1 MKTLSVL
8 FFLTLALFP
17 SCKLAEDVSYEFEE
31 IKLSEKTATLIKSE
45 NNFGVELFKNMYK
58 HETKHENIM
67 VSPLSVSLALAMTY
81 NGANGETKTAMEKA
95 LRLHGLSTEEINES
109 YYNLMNALTSL
120 DVKVQIELAN
130 AIYHD
135 EGFHVEENFVS
146 SNNKYY
152 NALVTPLDF
161 GNQQQSLQTI
171 NGWVKE
177 KTHDKITSILDGIEP
192 DQVMFLL
199 NAIYFKGIWQTEFNK
214 ESTKPFPFTTG
225 KGETVQAATMQ
236 KTDVVPYYRNDLFSA
251 ITLNY
256 GKGNYNMIVFL
267 PNEGNDLNDLTE
279 SLDAENWESWVG
291 SLNNSRKVAVRLPR
305 FGYAYEKELNDVLT
319 DMGMGIAF
327 TGDADFSGISTL
339 ERLLIDFVRHKTF
352 IEVNEEG
359 TEAAAVTAVGMRLV
373 SVGPDDPIPFIVDKP
388 FMYAIT
394 EKSTGAVLF
403 MGTVKNPLLD

>member
-1 MKTLSVL
+1 MPLTIYKAESNKKIKGMKTLSVL

-95 LRLHGLSTEEINES
+95 LGLHGLSTEEINES

-152 NALVTPLDF
+152 NALVTPLD
-161 GNQQQSLQTI
+161 
-171 NGWVKE
+171 
-177 KTHDKITSILDGIEP
+177 
-192 DQVMFLL
+192 
-199 NAIYFKGIWQTEFNK
+199 
-214 ESTKPFPFTTG
+214 
-225 KGETVQAATMQ
+225 
-236 KTDVVPYYRNDLFSA
+236 
-251 ITLNY
+251 
-256 GKGNYNMIVFL
+256 
-267 PNEGNDLNDLTE
+267 
-279 SLDAENWESWVG
+279 
-291 SLNNSRKVAVRLPR
+291 
-305 FGYAYEKELNDVLT
+305 
-319 DMGMGIAF
+319 
-327 TGDADFSGISTL
+327 
-339 ERLLIDFVRHKTF
+339 
-352 IEVNEEG
+352 
-359 TEAAAVTAVGMRLV
+359 
-373 SVGPDDPIPFIVDKP
+373 
-388 FMYAIT
+388 
-394 EKSTGAVLF
+394 
-403 MGTVKNPLLD
+403 